1 LESTLTWLDLTAGD
15 REKLRRILDL
25 FNEKGT
31 LDELGLSSLRDMF
44 SEALFPG
51 INTTQT
57 RLRYVLLVP
66 WIYRSLEI
74 KGSGKD
80 KDIVIAARKS
90 EIKLIGT
97 LLESDD
103 REGTIGVNARDAL
116 VRLPSDIYWGALNQ
130 WGIFTG
136 NESQW
141 RYHRNFHSQKPIGE
155 LVEDD
160 QGIEHSKVSKWHVRL
175 PEPPS
180 EFPGK
185 ASLSLT
191 REEADFLLGRLQE
204 NCKGTILGW
213 LATNGSME
221 ELDHDHLWET
231 SASKKASA
239 DLRETIEFA
248 RRFSLHVEG
257 MSILYN
263 LLIAEDRISLG
274 IATDDEKQ
282 NGHYVEHYKTQLGE
296 WAMQEKNEN
305 PYDVA
310 NLYDFAA
317 RLRISYSQLQRQF
330 IETWGTRIKTVGAH
344 RLADDR
350 QARQL
355 IREREWKLKGK
366 RARLHSLDRLRDW
379 SGGVGLGRM
388 EFRWRTARRLLH
400 DLYAGL
406 NR

>member
-1 LESTLTWLDLTAGD
+1 MEALLTWLDLTAGD

-51 INTTQT
+51 VNTTQT

-66 WIYRSLEI
+66 WIYRSLET
-74 KGSGKD
+74 KGLGKD
-80 KDIVIAARKS
+80 KDVATEARKS

-103 REGTIGVNARDAL
+103 RGGTIGVNARDAL

-136 NESQW
+136 HESQW
-141 RYHRNFHSQKPIGE
+141 RYHRNFHSRKPRGE

-160 QGIEHSKVSKWHVRL
+160 QGIEHNKISKWHIHL
-175 PEPPS
+175 SDPPS
-180 EFPGK
+180 EFPWK

-204 NCKGTILGW
+204 NCKGTLLGW
-213 LATNGSME
+213 LATHGSEE
-221 ELDHDHLWET
+221 ELEHDHLWDT
-231 SASKKASA
+231 TARKKASA
-239 DLRETIEFA
+239 DLRETIEYA

-257 MSILYN
+257 ISILYN

-274 IATDDEKQ
+274 IATDDEKRDRP
-282 NGHYVEHYKTQLGE
+282 YIEHYKNQLGE
-296 WAMQEKNEN
+296 WAVLETKEEL
-305 PYDVA
+305 YDSA
-310 NLYDFAA
+310 DLYDFAA
-317 RLRISYSQLQRQF
+317 RRGVNLSYPQIQF
-330 IETWGTRIKTVGAH
+330 IETWGMRIKAVGAH
-344 RLADDR
+344 RLGEDNN
-350 QARQL
+350 ARQL
-355 IREREWKLKGK
+355 IREREWRLKGK

-388 EFRWRTARRLLH
+388 EFRWYTARRLLR

>member
-1 LESTLTWLDLTAGD
+1 MQSTLTWLDLTAGD

-66 WIYRSLEI
+66 WIYRSLET
-74 KGSGKD
+74 KGLGRD
-80 KDIVIAARKS
+80 KDVTAEARKS

-103 REGTIGVNARDAL
+103 WEGTIGVNAREAL

-130 WGIFTG
+130 WGIFKG
-136 NESQW
+136 YESQW
-141 RYHRNFHSQKPIGE
+141 RYHRNFHSRKPQRE

-160 QGIEHSKVSKWHVRL
+160 QGIERDKNSKWHVRL
-175 PEPPS
+175 PDPPS
-180 EFPGK
+180 EFPWK

-204 NCKGTILGW
+204 NCKGTLLGW
-213 LATNGSME
+213 LATNGSKDEM
-221 ELDHDHLWET
+221 DHNHLWET
-231 SASKKASA
+231 SASKNASV
-239 DLRETIEFA
+239 DLRETIEYA

-263 LLIAEDRISLG
+263 LLIAEDRIDLG
-274 IATDDEKQ
+274 IATDDEKRDRR
-282 NGHYVEHYKTQLGE
+282 YVEHYKAQLGD
-296 WAMQEKNEN
+296 WAVLETKEKL
-305 PYDVA
+305 YDSA
-310 NLYDFAA
+310 DLYDFAA
-317 RLRISYSQLQRQF
+317 GRGVNLSYPQIQF
-330 IETWGTRIKTVGAH
+330 IETWGTRIKAVGAH
-344 RLADDR
+344 RLVADKETH
-350 QARQL
+350 QL
-355 IREREWKLKGK
+355 IREREWRLKGK

-388 EFRWRTARRLLH
+388 EFRWYTARRLLR